1 MNSALYI
8 DGDNIQLNQDK
19 LNLLLTKIKTENN
32 VIIKKVFADWKIDHN
47 NKIWSEISIKHGLEE
62 IQVTR
67 ISGKDSTDIKIITD
81 LMEDL
86 VTLKH
91 IDKFILIGCDK
102 DYIPLIEKVH
112 KYNKK
117 FDVFGLFGQTS
128 DSIINKSSNYYEIND
143 YIDNQNQNQNQNNKN
158 NLITSTQ
165 KKNEIKNYK
174 LLFKYIPKD
183 GISEKKLKRKIRDKN
198 IIELNNI
205 DINKY
210 LQNKNYFKLMN
221 QNNKIIIFKK

>member
-86 VTLKH
+86 LTINH
-91 IDKFILIGCDK
+91 IEKFILLGSDK

-143 YIDNQNQNQNQNNKN
+143 YIDNQNQNHQNQN
-158 NLITSTQ
+158 NLITSIQ

>member
-1 MNSALYI
+1 
-8 DGDNIQLNQDK
+8 
-19 LNLLLTKIKTENN
+19 
-32 VIIKKVFADWKIDHN
+32 
-47 NKIWSEISIKHGLEE
+47 
-62 IQVTR
+62 
-67 ISGKDSTDIKIITD
+67 
-81 LMEDL
+81 MEDL

-91 IDKFILIGCDK
+91 IDKFILLGSDK

-143 YIDNQNQNQNQNNKN
+143 YIDNQNQNHQNQN
-158 NLITSTQ
+158 NLITSIQ

-198 IIELNNI
+198 IIELYNI